1 MLVWVIL
8 TIFIGFGVI
17 ACVVTIK
24 VGAMRAPKEFP
35 PYLLLL
41 LILGM
46 LMANWGVEWL
56 PVPFAVDL
64 AVRVIG
70 VALIWYFLYRSG
82 PMQRDFYGKLLW
94 WKR

>member
-1 MLVWVIL
+1 MLVWVVL
-8 TIFIGFGVI
+8 TIFIGFAVI
-17 ACVVTIK
+17 ACVITTI

-41 LILGM
+41 FFLAIPM
-46 LMANWGVEWL
+46 VKWGVEWL

-82 PMQRDFYGKLLW
+82 PIQRAFYGKLLW